1 MQPSRTLA
9 AALEPF
15 AGQVYFSPECHH
27 AYEALGFAPS
37 PGAAGRVALPDG
49 PDYFTSRGSL
59 MGQVHGEVVAAAF
72 GVFNPAVVV
81 PAVARGWTL
90 TDAATICRA
99 RTEGARAQLERLLGE
114 HPSGIER
121 TLELLARAV
130 DGLRPEG
137 KPLFAGVLAHAVAG
151 ERLVD
156 AWRLADALR
165 EYRGDVHLNVWTAA
179 GFDGAEIGLVTELYW
194 GLPLQS
200 YVRTRA
206 WSRDELDAATDRLEA
221 RGLVDGGQLTPAG
234 HEARERIETETD
246 EGCAPILARLGEGL
260 EELVTVLAEWSRAIQ
275 AGGGYP
281 AQGPHDLARLQGRG
295 S

>member
-1 MQPSRTLA
+1 MQPSRSLA

-15 AGQVYFSPECHH
+15 AGQVYFSPECHR

-37 PGAAGRVALPDG
+37 PGAAGAVALPDG
-49 PDYFTSRGSL
+49 PAYFTSRGSL

-81 PAVARGWTL
+81 PAVAHGWSL

-99 RTEGARAQLERLLGE
+99 RTEGAGAQLERLLGG
-114 HPSGIER
+114 HPPGIER
-121 TLELLARAV
+121 AIELLARAV
-130 DGLRPEG
+130 DDLRPEG
-137 KPLFAGVLAHAVAG
+137 KPLFAGVVAQG
-151 ERLVD
+151 ETGEALVD

-165 EYRGDVHLNVWTAA
+165 DYRGDVHLNVWTTA

-194 GLPLQS
+194 GLPMRT

-206 WSRDELDAATDRLEA
+206 WSPDDLDAATERLEA

-234 HEARERIETETD
+234 REARERIETETD
-246 EGCAPILARLGEGL
+246 AGCAPIVARLGDEL
-260 EELVTVLAEWSRAIQ
+260 EEVVAVLSEWSRAIQ

-281 AQGPHDLARLQGRG
+281 AQGPHDLARLGERRR
-295 S
+295 